1 MTDTHIQG
9 ANLDAVALGILHQ
22 LGRRVETHGQGI
34 EQAAVKGCRL
44 MAFQPG
50 GNVDQQGKTGGVRFG
65 KAVLSKALHLIE
77 NTLGEFFAVATFEHA
92 VNQLRFKVIES
103 AAFLPGG
110 HSAPKLISLSGTEA
124 CGHHGQLD
132 HLFLKNRDA

>member
-1 MTDTHIQG
+1 
-9 ANLDAVALGILHQ
+9 
-22 LGRRVETHGQGI
+22 
-34 EQAAVKGCRL
+34 
-44 MAFQPG
+44 
-50 GNVDQQGKTGGVRFG
+50 
-65 KAVLSKALHLIE
+65 LIE

-132 HLFLKNRDA
+132 HLFLKNRDTQGALQHAANAGACITDRFQPLTSAQIWMHHVPLNRSRADDGDFDH